1 MFIVSRLVR
10 PARPQVAEPA
20 RPTPS
25 RAARHRARELQP
37 SRVEPPLQAARRDRP
52 SADRPLVGLREVP
65 PLTPLDGFLAQHW
78 WEIGGERV
86 QALEN
91 HRKYRAL
98 LIRRSRVRVPA
109 GPPR

>member
-10 PARPQVAEPA
+10 PARPKVAEPA
-20 RPTPS
+20 RPAPS

-37 SRVEPPLQAARRDRP
+37 SRFEPPLQAARRDGP
-52 SADRPLVGLREVP
+52 SADR
-65 PLTPLDGFLAQHW
+65 PLDGFLAQHW

-109 GPPR
+109 GPPKGPFSGPF